1 MEKALERTIETLID
15 SGGDKWEYDSND
27 IQILVQWIEN
37 KQKEVNVTL
46 GSVSECL
53 HYKPLVKEQSIL
65 LLKEFR
71 NEWNNK
77 NDGYIH
83 IGDINKFVDDNVC

>member
-46 GSVSECL
+46 GSVVCSGLSDKVATEMLAHCP
-53 HYKPLVKEQSIL
+53 YEKKGWCKTN
-65 LLKEFR
+65 LKCRFKLKGS
-71 NEWNNK
+71 NGN
-77 NDGYIH
+77 GC
-83 IGDINKFVDDNVC
+83 GLAL

>member
-1 MEKALERTIETLID
+1 MEKALERTIETLIA

-46 GSVSECL
+46 GNVSKCP
-53 HYKPLVKEQSIL
+53 HCKSDDVS
-65 LLKEFR
+65 
-71 NEWNNK
+71 
-77 NDGYIH
+77 
-83 IGDINKFVDDNVC
+83 DIEGIMWCSGSDSTY